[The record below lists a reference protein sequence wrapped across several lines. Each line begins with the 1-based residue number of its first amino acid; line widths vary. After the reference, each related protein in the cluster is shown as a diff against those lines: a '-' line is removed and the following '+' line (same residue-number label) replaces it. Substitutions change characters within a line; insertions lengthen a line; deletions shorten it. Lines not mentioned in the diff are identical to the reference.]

1 MDRELGALMSGL
13 TAVLPGVLAIGYVVF
28 SYFLL
33 TLDRQRANSL
43 SKDDTQAG
51 LKIVL
56 FAFTAFGVTM
66 AALGLSQLLG
76 EVLGGLKGGS
86 GVFKFTLPPIIVGAL
101 VVVVMLRLLLPR
113 TNAATQKQPERYF
126 LGALG
131 LQFGIMALLSFNQLL
146 QGVFLSAPWSSSA
159 GALAGAIVGGAVLFV
174 AISRFGALSGWT
186 VPERPVAPPPAQYP
200 PQGGGYPPQGGGYP
214 PQGGYNPQGGGY
226 PPQGGGYPPQ
236 GGGYPPQGG
245 GYPR

>member
-1 MDRELGALMSGL
+1 MAAGLSALMS
-13 TAVLPGVLAIGYVVF
+13 VLPGLLAVGFVVF
-28 SYFLL
+28 AYFLL

-43 SKDDTQAG
+43 SKDDSQAG

-56 FAFTAFGVTM
+56 FAFTMFGIGL
-66 AALGLSQLLG
+66 AASGLIALLG
-76 EVLGGLKGGS
+76 DVLAGLKGGS
-86 GVFKFTLPPIIVGAL
+86 GTIKTTLPSIIVGAL
-101 VVVVMLRLLLPR
+101 VVVVMVRLLLPR
-113 TNAATQKQPERYF
+113 TNAATQKQAERYF
-126 LGALG
+126 LGAIGVEFG
-131 LQFGIMALLSFNQLL
+131 LLALISANTLL
-146 QGVFLSAPWSSSA
+146 QNVFTSAPWAASSN
-159 GALAGAIVGGAVLFV
+159 ALAGALVGGAVLFI

-200 PQGGGYPPQGGGYP
+200 PQGGGGYPPQGGGYP

-245 GYPR
+245 GGYPPR